1 MLLSFSLL
9 PSLSPSR
16 LTYLELL
23 VMLLINPQRVSFQQ
37 RQIQCLIPLQQ
48 CESRIGEGGEGEVQ
62 TRGVMARAKDR
73 RLVQPALLTAE
84 GGGGGWEGGREGGR
98 LL

>member
-1 MLLSFSLL
+1 
-9 PSLSPSR
+9 
-16 LTYLELL
+16 
-23 VMLLINPQRVSFQQ
+23 MLLINPQRVSFQQ